1 MKKIYLILTGVVLC
15 PAFFF
20 QGCGSGRNQPV
31 EAGGSDTLFPGAI
44 SLADINV
51 LASDSTGVLI
61 RYGRELMLKT
71 NHYIGPDGINGKY
84 TGSRI
89 NCSNC
94 HQDAGTKIF
103 SFDLLTAYSRYPQYR
118 AREGRILSLA
128 ERVNNCVM
136 RPLNGKPIPE
146 NSREMKAFLAYY
158 RWLDSQVPADKKEL
172 FGKSVDI
179 RFINRAA
186 DPAKGAVVY
195 ASRCARCHGANGE
208 GIKTTDGSAYMYPLL
223 WGDSAY
229 QSGSSMHRIIK
240 MSRWLKANMP
250 YDSARWYKPVLTDEA
265 ALDVAAYIND
275 DKQYRPSPPNFDY
288 PQPNQKPIDYGRGPF
303 ADTFSAMQHKFGP
316 YQPIID
322 FWKAKGLKPSY

>member
-1 MKKIYLILTGVVLC
+1 MNRSLLQIAVIAILIITGKSCTSAGNKAAPGIHTDTAALIQIDTAAI
-15 PAFFF
+15 PA
-20 QGCGSGRNQPV
+20 G
-31 EAGGSDTLFPGAI
+31 
-44 SLADINV
+44 
-51 LASDSTGVLI
+51 STGELI

-158 RWLDSQVPADKKEL
+158 QWLDSQVPADKKEL
-172 FGKSVDI
+172 FGESVDI
-179 RFINRAA
+179 GFINRAA

-275 DKQYRPSPPNFDY
+275 DKQYRPSLPNFDY
-288 PQPNQKPIDYGRGPF
+288 PQPDQKPIDYGRGPF

>member
-1 MKKIYLILTGVVLC
+1 MNRSLLQIAVIAILIITGKSCTSAGNKAAPGIHTDTAALIQIDTAAI
-15 PAFFF
+15 PA
-20 QGCGSGRNQPV
+20 G
-31 EAGGSDTLFPGAI
+31 
-44 SLADINV
+44 
-51 LASDSTGVLI
+51 STGELI

-94 HQDAGTKIF
+94 HQDAGTKVF

-158 RWLDSQVPADKKEL
+158 QWLDSQVPADKKEL

-265 ALDVAAYIND
+265 ALDVAAFIND
-275 DKQYRPSPPNFDY
+275 DKQYRPSLPNFDY
-288 PQPNQKPIDYGRGPF
+288 PQPDQKPIDYGRGPF